1 MRLAVKPTI
10 LLRKEEVHCQHNDMV
25 AAAETCGWQLYASS
39 MARAQRSWLLRKSKS
54 QLGDVDHHPPR
65 KFNGGHNVPEYCGSL
80 NRSLVIMITARY
92 AWCRRQMFSATYPLL
107 PVVLGDDY
115 YCSPSP
121 TTTATQVWLMA
132 RLRVIRDYRATSTTM
147 ARPAAPRQ
155 FMPVQLLPRRDHY
168 RAATSQVCIP
178 THCRDISSS
187 STTPSSASTTS
198 IGCRCPNFARNKNT
212 LLIRFKIQKCYWL
225 RFYISNCYTQ
235 NQVPKINCCAYRS
248 MHPLYCRNR
257 HSR

>member
-1 MRLAVKPTI
+1 
-10 LLRKEEVHCQHNDMV
+10 VHCQRNDMI
-25 AAAETCGWQLYASS
+25 AAAWACDWQLYASS

-132 RLRVIRDYRATSTTM
+132 RLRVIRDYYRATSTTM

-168 RAATSQVCIP
+168 RAAP
-178 THCRDISSS
+178 TTAPLRKSANWHTAETFSSP
-187 STTPSSASTTS
+187 STTPASASTTS
-198 IGCRCPNFARNKNT
+198 IGCRCPIFARNKNPF
-212 LLIRFKIQKCYWL
+212 LLVKIRKCYWL

-235 NQVPKINCCAYRS
+235 NQVPKI
-248 MHPLYCRNR
+248 
-257 HSR
+257 